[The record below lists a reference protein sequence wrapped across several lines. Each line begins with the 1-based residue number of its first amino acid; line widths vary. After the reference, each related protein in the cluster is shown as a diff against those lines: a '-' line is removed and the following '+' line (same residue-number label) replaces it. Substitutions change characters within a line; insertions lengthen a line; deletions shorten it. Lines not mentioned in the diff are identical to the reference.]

1 MTTGPPGSTGT
12 TGTTG
17 GASGPAATAGA
28 LRGER
33 VVLRAY
39 VLFRLGGL
47 LQVVIGAVATFPYY
61 QPLWAGVSLCVFVF
75 GESLALIAAGLRLR
89 RVPPRVLVAADAAV
103 MAAVLVVGGGLAD
116 RTHGHTWAYFVYP
129 FSLLAS
135 IGFGLVLTR
144 LASVLALAALPAA
157 AYAVTAVTQLG
168 EPAWNAAPNSVP
180 YLANAGIAWAVART
194 LRRTGRELDRATDTA
209 MAKEAE
215 LAAERE
221 RVRHARLLHDRVL
234 QTLETLAR
242 EPWITDPGLHAH
254 VRAEAVWLRGFVRGE
269 RPATGNGDLASGLAR
284 LAEDMAR
291 IGLTVEVHTAQL
303 RSASERAAS
312 AALPEEV
319 AEALVEA
326 VREALTN
333 VVKHAGTA
341 RAVVRAERAGGA
353 VLVSVLDNGTG
364 FDPATLAPGSGLD
377 GSVRDRVAGVGGRA
391 VIDSAPGAGTYVEMR
406 VPLAPMAAE
415 PRHRL

>member
-1 MTTGPPGSTGT
+1 M
-12 TGTTG
+12 
-17 GASGPAATAGA
+17 ATAGA

-47 LQVVIGAVATFPYY
+47 LQVVIGAVATFPHY
-61 QPLWAGVSLCVFVF
+61 QPLWAGVSLCALVF
-75 GESLALIAAGLRLR
+75 GESLALIAVGLRLR

-269 RPATGNGDLASGLAR
+269 RPATGNGDLASGLGR

-364 FDPATLAPGSGLD
+364 FDPATLTPGSGLD
-377 GSVRDRVAGVGGRA
+377 GSVRDRVAGVGGRV

-406 VPLAPMAAE
+406 VPLA
-415 PRHRL
+415 L